1 MEKAPVTIVETKAY
15 LRRAER
21 LLTEEE
27 ISACSELIAYDPDCG
42 EIMQGTGGVRKLR
55 IALAVRGKRGGARVV
70 YYFHNESI
78 PVFLLDVFAKNEK
91 DNLTKAERNA
101 MAELTQVLARYGEQR

>member
-1 MEKAPVTIVETKAY
+1 MEKAPVTIVETNAY

-27 ISACSELIAYDPDCG
+27 RTACSELIAYDPDCG

-55 IALAVRGKRGGARVV
+55 IALAGRGKRGGARVV

-91 DNLTKAERNA
+91 ANLTKVERNA
-101 MAELTQVLARYGEQR
+101 MAKLTRMLASYGGKR